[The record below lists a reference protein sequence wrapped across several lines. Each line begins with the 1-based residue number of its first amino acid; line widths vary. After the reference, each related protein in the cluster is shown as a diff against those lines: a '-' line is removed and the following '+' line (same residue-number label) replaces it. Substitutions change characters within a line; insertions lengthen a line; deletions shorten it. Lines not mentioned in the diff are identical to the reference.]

1 MSEISLSVLI
11 IALIVLFLL
20 SAFFSGTET
29 ALMSLNRFRLKH
41 LAESGHKGAIR
52 AQTLLEQPDR
62 LIGMILLGNNIVNIL
77 LTLLA
82 AHVGFRIHG
91 SVGYAIATALL
102 VPAVLIFAETTPK
115 TLGAIHSE
123 KVAFPATAIYKPLLV
138 ITYPIVWL
146 INFFANGILL
156 LFGVSTKDI
165 DEDSLSH
172 DELRSVVSD
181 SGQEFGRNKKSM
193 LLSVL
198 DLETR
203 KVEDIMIP
211 RREIIGIDISDEWDE
226 VMQQLIDTSYTRL
239 LIFEESIDKIIGFF
253 HVRNLARHHN
263 NDEFDIEV
271 LKASLR
277 EPYFIPEGTQ
287 LTEQLVNFRRERR
300 RHGLV
305 VDEYGDIQGLV
316 TLEDLLEEIVG
327 EFTTDPGDM
336 HQEIHVQ
343 SDGSY
348 IIDAG
353 AHVRD
358 INQVVGSVLH
368 THGPK
373 TLNGLILEH
382 MELIPDTGTCML
394 IDNYP
399 VEIMKIQDNAV
410 KVARL
415 TPTRINNDKHQNG

>member
-1 MSEISLSVLI
+1 
-11 IALIVLFLL
+11 
-20 SAFFSGTET
+20 
-29 ALMSLNRFRLKH
+29 MSLNRFRLKH
-41 LAESGHKGAIR
+41 LAENGNKGAIR
-52 AQTLLEQPDR
+52 AQALLAQPDR

-82 AHVGFRIHG
+82 AHIGFRIHG
-91 SVGYAIATALL
+91 SLGYALATVLL

-138 ITYPIVWL
+138 ITYPLVWL
-146 INFFANGILL
+146 INFFANGLL
-156 LFGVSTKDI
+156 RIFGVSTSDI

-181 SGQEFGRNKKSM
+181 SAGDFGRNKKTM

-211 RREIIGIDISDEWDE
+211 RREIIGIDITDEWDE
-226 VMQQLIDTSYTRL
+226 IMQQLINTSYTRL
-239 LIFEESIDKIIGFF
+239 LVFEESIDQIIGFF

-263 NDEFDIEV
+263 NDDFDIDV
-271 LKASLR
+271 LKDSLR
-277 EPYFIPEGTQ
+277 APYFIPEGTP

-327 EFTTDPGDM
+327 EFTNAPGDM
-336 HQEIHVQ
+336 HQEIHLQ
-343 SDGSY
+343 DDGSF

-353 AHVRD
+353 IHVREL
-358 INQVVGSVLH
+358 NQAVNCELH
-368 THGPK
+368 TDGPK

-399 VEIMKIQDNAV
+399 IEIMKIQDNAV

-415 TPTRINNDKHQNG
+415 SPDRIKIDSD

>member
-1 MSEISLSVLI
+1 
-11 IALIVLFLL
+11 
-20 SAFFSGTET
+20 
-29 ALMSLNRFRLKH
+29 MSLNRFRLKH
-41 LAESGHKGAIR
+41 LADSGNRGAQL
-52 AQTLLEQPDR
+52 AQQLLATPDR
-62 LIGMILLGNNIVNIL
+62 LIGVILLGNNIVNIL
-77 LTLLA
+77 LTQLA
-82 AHVGFRIHG
+82 TYIGYRMHG
-91 SVGYAIATALL
+91 EIGVAIATGLL
-102 VPAVLIFAETTPK
+102 ILVLLIFAETTPK

-123 KVAFPATAIYKPLLV
+123 KVAFPASFIYKPLLV
-138 ITYPIVWL
+138 ITYPVVWL
-146 INFFANGILL
+146 INLFANGLL
-156 LFGVSTKDI
+156 RLFGVSTSNI

-181 SGQEFGRNKKSM
+181 SSGDFGRNKKTM

-211 RREIIGIDISDEWDE
+211 RREIVGIDITDEWDE
-226 VMQQLIDTSYTRL
+226 IEQQLVDTSYTRL
-239 LIFEESIDKIIGFF
+239 LVFEESIDQIIGFF

-263 NDEFDIEV
+263 NDEFNIDV
-271 LKASLR
+271 LKDSLR
-277 EPYFIPEGTQ
+277 VPYFIPEGTP

-327 EFTTDPGDM
+327 EFTNDPGDM
-336 HQEIHVQ
+336 HQEIHLQ
-343 SDGSY
+343 DDGSY
-348 IIDAG
+348 IVDAG
-353 AHVRD
+353 MHVRD
-358 INQVVGSVLH
+358 LNQAVNCDLH
-368 THGPK
+368 TQGPK

-410 KVARL
+410 KIARL
-415 TPTRINNDKHQNG
+415 TPQRIKQDKA